1 MLLAV
6 VKTLR
11 NSMTTNLAEPICIL
25 VERKKKKKNYSV
37 VKYAKVSWPQS
48 CLSRAQCTNLDR
60 PLLGGPK
67 ILEPDILLT

>member
-1 MLLAV
+1 
-6 VKTLR
+6 
-11 NSMTTNLAEPICIL
+11 MTTNLAEPICIL
-25 VERKKKKKNYSV
+25 VEKKKKKNYS